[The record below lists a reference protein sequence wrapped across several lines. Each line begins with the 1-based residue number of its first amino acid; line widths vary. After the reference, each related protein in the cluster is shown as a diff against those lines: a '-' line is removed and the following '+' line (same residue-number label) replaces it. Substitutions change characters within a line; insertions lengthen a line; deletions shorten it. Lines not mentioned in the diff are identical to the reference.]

1 MPLKGVSYGS
11 FRAMPFKGV
20 SYGSLRATSFEGTSY
35 GSLRAAPFE
44 GTSYNSL
51 RAAPFEGTSYNSLRA
66 ASFEGISYVPL
77 QAAPFEGV
85 FYSSPR
91 AAPFE
96 GVSYDS
102 LRAAPLEGI
111 SYHSVQAAP
120 FEYGSLQA
128 ISFEG
133 TTCICLQLLSVWDI
147 FYCSHQAVSLNNIQP
162 VCFVHSSY
170 ECDCFLSAYWYLGDL
185 VVQIIEVV
193 LSYLSPVIKFMLE
206 FIQKITIWYNDF
218 MLHWFTSLRKTRNS
232 IHLAQLFLC
241 QNFYTRPDFV
251 AATMKVV
258 QDNLKFYVK
267 IRVFLPKC
275 LCKNKGQ
282 PRSLRL
288 YLFRLYR

>member
-1 MPLKGVSYGS
+1 M
-11 FRAMPFKGV
+11 
-20 SYGSLRATSFEGTSY
+20 
-35 GSLRAAPFE
+35 
-44 GTSYNSL
+44 
-51 RAAPFEGTSYNSLRA
+51 
-66 ASFEGISYVPL
+66 
-77 QAAPFEGV
+77 
-85 FYSSPR
+85 
-91 AAPFE
+91 
-96 GVSYDS
+96 
-102 LRAAPLEGI
+102 EGI

-185 VVQIIEVV
+185 VVQIIE
-193 LSYLSPVIKFMLE
+193 
-206 FIQKITIWYNDF
+206 
-218 MLHWFTSLRKTRNS
+218 
-232 IHLAQLFLC
+232 
-241 QNFYTRPDFV
+241 
-251 AATMKVV
+251 ATMKAV

-288 YLFRLYR
+288 YLFRLYRRTSLMIGIL